1 MEMAVMRVHKTG
13 NYTIMSNYHFK
24 EKEMSLKAKGLL
36 SLMLSLPDDWDYS
49 INGLATLSKDGR
61 DSVMG
66 ALKELERFGYLTRTR
81 ITDEKGKF
89 KGYDYDIFEEPQ
101 KDLPNTEN
109 PYTEKPN
116 TGNPTQLNT
125 NKNNS
130 EGINTLLNKDKKEIN
145 IDKRADGSFDINVGR
160 ANSFTK
166 ELIKC
171 HYIDEDDLF
180 LLVYNK
186 LFSDLVDE
194 YGFEIVRAC
203 LWYFIKRL
211 DNGKAF
217 DQFGNEIESRYNYL
231 KTALTNEAHKL
242 QNREEV
248 DPFSIE
254 AIAQTLELFGRELMP
269 KEESKPNSAITEDDN
284 EWDNKPDAIDVCR

>member
-1 MEMAVMRVHKTG
+1 MEMSVMRVHKTG
-13 NYTIMSNYHFK
+13 NYTIMSNHHFK

-36 SLMLSLPDDWDYS
+36 SLMLSLPADWDYS

-66 ALKELERFGYLTRTR
+66 ALKELERFGYLVRTR
-81 ITDEKGKF
+81 LTDEKGKF

-101 KDLPNTEN
+101 KDFPNTEN
-109 PYTEKPN
+109 PNTGNPN

-125 NKNNS
+125 NKSNS
-130 EGINTLLNKDKKEIN
+130 EGINDLSNKKDREDKM
-145 IDKRADGSFDINVGR
+145 DKRADGSSDIDVGR
-160 ANSFTK
+160 ANAFTK

-180 LLVYNK
+180 LLVYNQ
-186 LFSDLVDE
+186 LFSDLVEE

-211 DNGKAF
+211 DQGKAF
-217 DQFGNEIESRYNYL
+217 DQFGKEIESRYDYL
-231 KTALTNEAHKL
+231 KTSLTNEARKL
-242 QNREEV
+242 QSNEEN
-248 DPFSIE
+248 PLSIE
-254 AIAQTLELFGRELMP
+254 AIADTLERFGRECMP
-269 KEESKPNSAITEDDN
+269 KEESDGE
-284 EWDNKPDAIDVCR
+284 PDEMD

>member
-1 MEMAVMRVHKTG
+1 MEMSVMRVHKTG
-13 NYTIMSNYHFK
+13 NYTIMSNHHFK

-36 SLMLSLPDDWDYS
+36 SLMLSLPADWDYS

-66 ALKELERFGYLTRTR
+66 ALKELERFGYLVRTR
-81 ITDEKGKF
+81 LTDEKGKF

-101 KDLPNTEN
+101 KDFPNTEN
-109 PYTEKPN
+109 PNTGNPN

-130 EGINTLLNKDKKEIN
+130 EGINDLSNKKDRKDKM
-145 IDKRADGSFDINVGR
+145 DKRADGSSDIDVGR
-160 ANSFTK
+160 ANAFTK

-180 LLVYNK
+180 LLVYNQ
-186 LFSDLVDE
+186 LFSDLVEE

-211 DNGKAF
+211 DQGKAF
-217 DQFGNEIESRYNYL
+217 DQFGKEIESRYDYL
-231 KTALTNEAHKL
+231 KTSLTNEARKL
-242 QNREEV
+242 QSNEEN
-248 DPFSIE
+248 PLSIE
-254 AIAQTLELFGRELMP
+254 AIADTLERFGREYMP
-269 KEESKPNSAITEDDN
+269 KEESDPNSATTDRDGEPYEMD
-284 EWDNKPDAIDVCR
+284 

>member
-1 MEMAVMRVHKTG
+1 MEMSVMRVHKTG
-13 NYTIMSNYHFK
+13 NYTIMSNHHFK

-36 SLMLSLPDDWDYS
+36 SLMLSLPADWDYS

-66 ALKELERFGYLTRTR
+66 ALKELERFGYLVRTR
-81 ITDEKGKF
+81 LTDEKGKF

-101 KDLPNTEN
+101 KDFPNTEN
-109 PYTEKPN
+109 PNTGNPN

-130 EGINTLLNKDKKEIN
+130 EGINDLSNKKDREDKM
-145 IDKRADGSFDINVGR
+145 DKRADGSSDIDVGR
-160 ANSFTK
+160 ANAFTK

-180 LLVYNK
+180 LLVYNQ
-186 LFSDLVDE
+186 LFSDLVEE

-217 DQFGNEIESRYNYL
+217 DQFGKEIESRYDYL
-231 KTALTNEAHKL
+231 KTALKNEARKL
-242 QNREEV
+242 QSNEEN
-248 DPFSIE
+248 PLSIE
-254 AIAQTLELFGRELMP
+254 AIADALERFGRECMP
-269 KEESKPNSAITEDDN
+269 KEESDPNSATTDRDGE
-284 EWDNKPDAIDVCR
+284 PDEMN